1 LNGKPNNNNNS
12 EGGDGDD
19 GGNGGNGGDGGGL
32 KTNDKT
38 LDPRL
43 IAKTMIY
50 NGELA
55 VAEEDLPDD
64 LPRSRAPNCE
74 LCVCEIDGEEQMVML
89 ATRDIYIGEPF
100 SIKVEED
107 EDENDME
114 EWELNTITG
123 EMIRILPGEE

>member
-1 LNGKPNNNNNS
+1 
-12 EGGDGDD
+12 
-19 GGNGGNGGDGGGL
+19 
-32 KTNDKT
+32 
-38 LDPRL
+38 
-43 IAKTMIY
+43 
-50 NGELA
+50 
-55 VAEEDLPDD
+55 
-64 LPRSRAPNCE
+64 
-74 LCVCEIDGEEQMVML
+74 ML